1 MKNGLKP
8 TRITMAIFVKSIQ
21 LNPVKKHLKNFL
33 QAQSLP
39 IIYTGHGSQI
49 YDVWIK
55 SYGKIFDE
63 FLTLPFRQNI
73 KEIFE
78 PVKNAAKVY
87 ADTFTKSYPISV
99 SAV

>member
-1 MKNGLKP
+1 
-8 TRITMAIFVKSIQ
+8 
-21 LNPVKKHLKNFL
+21 
-33 QAQSLP
+33 
-39 IIYTGHGSQI
+39 
-49 YDVWIK
+49 VWIK